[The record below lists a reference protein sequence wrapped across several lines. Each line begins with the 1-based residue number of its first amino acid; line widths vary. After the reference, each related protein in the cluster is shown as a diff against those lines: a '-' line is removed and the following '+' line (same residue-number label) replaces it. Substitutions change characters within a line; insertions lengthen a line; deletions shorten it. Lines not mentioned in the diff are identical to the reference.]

1 MHIRQNFVLT
11 SIYRYTQTPLIR
23 TPLIRALPSTG
34 VGTEPHRSKGV
45 ATVGASPQIDVG
57 GATAGVALRQEVKQ
71 EEQKEGGGA
80 TSGVALL
87 NS

>member
-1 MHIRQNFVLT
+1 MVGWEDLIGISQ
-11 SIYRYTQTPLIR
+11 QTISYGPCKDL
-23 TPLIRALPSTG
+23 

>member
-1 MHIRQNFVLT
+1 MCHMSN
-11 SIYRYTQTPLIR
+11 
-23 TPLIRALPSTG
+23 
-34 VGTEPHRSKGV
+34 VGT
-45 ATVGASPQIDVG
+45 SPQKDGG
-57 GATAGVALRQEVKQ
+57 GATSGVALLQEVKSQ

>member
-1 MHIRQNFVLT
+1 M
-11 SIYRYTQTPLIR
+11 
-23 TPLIRALPSTG
+23 
-34 VGTEPHRSKGV
+34 GTEPHRSKGV